1 MRKNIKTLEK
11 EYEVENYCDYVMET
25 ALNGQW
31 KSVTELVNEMRK
43 DDLRDFAY
51 MIWCGNYDTFS
62 NRIQG
67 DVLREVLNAIQ
78 ALSLRPFPIGFGR
91 GF

>member
-11 EYEVENYCDYVMET
+11 EYEVENYCDYAMET

-67 DVLREVLNAIQ
+67 DVLREVLNAI
-78 ALSLRPFPIGFGR
+78 
-91 GF
+91 